1 MGGKGRKGRRENKRE
16 EGGSERWRGKEREGE
31 GEGGEVEMGR
41 DSIEDGKEG
50 KKWKD
55 GEEESE

>member
-1 MGGKGRKGRRENKRE
+1 M
-16 EGGSERWRGKEREGE
+16 ERE

-50 KKWKD
+50 KKRKD